1 MHINLQSWLIRLLE
15 MYVFSRRF
23 LKNRPALSERGLQ
36 ELIIDNL
43 IKYNYFLTDFC
54 GRNVKSYMKVLV
66 LSNNDPSPEQFL
78 NNSIK
83 HNINIDEY
91 CSIYEKSSIP
101 SNNKLSTLSLQLFE
115 TNGSFVSQYSKY
127 KNQLHVIIQKHTGKR
142 HG

>member
-1 MHINLQSWLIRLLE
+1 

-36 ELIIDNL
+36 ELITDNL

-66 LSNNDPSPEQFL
+66 LSNNNPSPEQFL

-91 CSIYEKSSIP
+91 C
-101 SNNKLSTLSLQLFE
+101 
-115 TNGSFVSQYSKY
+115 
-127 KNQLHVIIQKHTGKR
+127 
-142 HG
+142 